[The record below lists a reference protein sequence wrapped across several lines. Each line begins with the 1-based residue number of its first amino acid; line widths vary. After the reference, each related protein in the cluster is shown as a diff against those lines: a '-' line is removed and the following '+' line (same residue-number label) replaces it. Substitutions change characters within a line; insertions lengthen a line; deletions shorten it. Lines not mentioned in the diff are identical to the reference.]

1 MGLAV
6 RSSASQPRTSTPSG
20 QRLATQTAAL
30 RTSRPRYVTRVLVEL
45 LQVHPRVHRRDLI
58 AVPVEHEGLPA
69 THLGNA
75 SLRRLA
81 PARMVDLRVHVRI
94 EAVLA
99 RRRLVPGGLGL
110 VRGQANLHDGLAALE
125 AVLPRHYHAERRAV
139 LVRQHLAVEPDG

>member
-30 RTSRPRYVTRVLVEL
+30 STTRPRYVTPALVEL
-45 LQVHPRVHRRDLI
+45 LQVHPCVHRRDLI
-58 AVPVEHEGLPA
+58 AVAVEHERLPA
-69 THLGNA
+69 PHFGNTA
-75 SLRRLA
+75 LRRLA

-99 RRRLVPGGLGL
+99 GGGPVPGGLGL
-110 VRGQANLHDGLAALE
+110 LRRQADLHQGLGALE
-125 AVLPRHYHAERRAV
+125 AVLPRDDHAERRAV
-139 LVRQHLAVEPDG
+139 LVRE